1 MNAVAF
7 SPDGKLLATASADGH
22 VQLWNPATRQA
33 VRALPSAGLGSGVN
47 GVAFSRDGKLLATA
61 SADGYVRLWNPATG
75 QAVGAALPADAN
87 SDFGV
92 NRVAFSPDG
101 KLLATAGGDGLVELW
116 NLATRQPAGD
126 PIRAGVSSGVNEV
139 AFSPDGKLLATASA
153 DGVQL
158 WYPATRQAVGTFV
171 QAETPLRIA
180 VPRASTNPDFG
191 PTWVAFSADGKLL
204 ATVSG
209 NGTVQTWQMSEFANP
224 HAALCADVGLPT
236 KAEWAKYAPG
246 ESQPSVCR

>member
-1 MNAVAF
+1 
-7 SPDGKLLATASADGH
+7 
-22 VQLWNPATRQA
+22 
-33 VRALPSAGLGSGVN
+33 
-47 GVAFSRDGKLLATA
+47 
-61 SADGYVRLWNPATG
+61 
-75 QAVGAALPADAN
+75 
-87 SDFGV
+87 
-92 NRVAFSPDG
+92 
-101 KLLATAGGDGLVELW
+101 
-116 NLATRQPAGD
+116 
-126 PIRAGVSSGVNEV
+126 VNEV